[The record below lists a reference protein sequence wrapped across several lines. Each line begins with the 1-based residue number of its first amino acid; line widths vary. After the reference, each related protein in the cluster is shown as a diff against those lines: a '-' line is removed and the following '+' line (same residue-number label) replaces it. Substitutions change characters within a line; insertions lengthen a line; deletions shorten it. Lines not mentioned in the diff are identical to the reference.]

1 MMRKQI
7 RCRVTGKVQLVMY
20 RDFVQR
26 KARALGIVGT
36 VENKKDRSVEVV
48 AQGTEEAL
56 KKLIERLHKGSL
68 LARVARVDVEWREP
82 DEDLEDFKILY

>member
-1 MMRKQI
+1 MKKQI
-7 RCRVTGKVQLVMY
+7 RCRITGKVQLVMY

-48 AQGTEEAL
+48 AQGTEEDL
-56 KKLIERLHKGSL
+56 KKLIKHLHKGSL

-82 DEDLEDFKILY
+82 NENFKGFKILY